1 MDLPAAVQMSAVGK
15 IPSGRRRNALSAVEP
30 PARRHALWISW
41 NSHRRTTGLCAA
53 WDLPL
58 HIIRSSRKG
67 LGRWI
72 EQTVD
77 TLRLLRHEK
86 PEILFVQN
94 PSLALTVLATVARR
108 LFGYYLVVDAH
119 NEGVRP
125 FDRPGAFVGWLTRRL
140 LKSADVTIVTNAA
153 LAKDVSSAGGR
164 PRVLPDSLP
173 VPPLLA
179 TRDVIEDPP
188 HVVAIATFRAD
199 EPIAAI
205 VAAAATMPEIRFS
218 FSGDARRF
226 NRSEIPLP
234 ANVRLTGYL
243 PDRAYWQL
251 LAQAAVICD
260 LTLKPDCLVCGAYE
274 GLAMAK
280 PLVLSDNPPTREI
293 FGAAAVLTGSG
304 PDEIASALRTALEQ
318 RERLEA
324 NARDVREA
332 FRARWQVQAA
342 ATWDAIHAG
351 AAAASRQSPDRV
363 HR

>member
-1 MDLPAAVQMSAVGK
+1 MSAIGK
-15 IPSGRRRNALSAVEP
+15 IPSSRRRNALSAVDP
-30 PARRHALWISW
+30 LARRHSLWISW
-41 NSHRRTTGLCAA
+41 NTHRRTTGLCAA

-58 HIIRSSRKG
+58 HIIRSNRTG
-67 LGRWI
+67 LGRWV
-72 EQTVD
+72 EQAVD

-140 LKSADVTIVTNAA
+140 LKGSDVTIVTNAA
-153 LAKDVSSAGGR
+153 LAKDVSAAGGR
-164 PRVLPDSLP
+164 PLVLPDSLP
-173 VPPLLA
+173 VPPVL
-179 TRDVIEDPP
+179 TMQDVTEDVP
-188 HVVAIATFRAD
+188 HVVVIATFRAD

-205 VAAAATMPEIRFS
+205 IAAAATMPDIRFS
-218 FSGDARRF
+218 FSGNARRF
-226 NRSEIPLP
+226 RSKIQLP

-243 PDRAYWQL
+243 LDRAYWQL

-274 GLAMAK
+274 GLAIAK

-293 FGAAAVLTGSG
+293 FGAAAVLTSSG
-304 PDEIASALRTALEQ
+304 PDEIARALRTALEQ

-324 NARDVREA
+324 NARDVRDA
-332 FRARWQVQAA
+332 FRARWQMQAA
-342 ATWDAIHAG
+342 ETWDAIRAG
-351 AAAASRQSPDRV
+351 AAADDRALT
-363 HR
+363 